1 LNPSWNA
8 FKVTALLFPPFAI
21 TAAAKSLQL
30 RVSADGETEHSVA
43 YSLVRSVG
51 IPAVLSHERH
61 AVVAV
66 HKSKFNSRSIHRPVV
81 PILVG
86 RFERYGK
93 VEYLLVV
100 ILFEHAVTQLADACL
115 RRGFKL
121 RRKSSRAVS
130 GEPGFV
136 ARFPVVDF
144 CVFYVRK

>member
-1 LNPSWNA
+1 MPLKSPRCCLRRLPNRRR
-8 FKVTALLFPPFAI
+8 KVTPNA
-21 TAAAKSLQL
+21 
-30 RVSADGETEHSVA
+30 VSADGETEHSVA

-100 ILFEHAVTQLADACL
+100 ILLSML
-115 RRGFKL
+115 
-121 RRKSSRAVS
+121 
-130 GEPGFV
+130 
-136 ARFPVVDF
+136 
-144 CVFYVRK
+144 